1 MGLYDR
7 DYGREYG
14 EETEWDR
21 HQRSQQPKSITV
33 ILVIITVAFFFVDMF
48 LPYES
53 LSILISGENAGD
65 LDVKKLRLSWMMQ
78 HLAVGHETPT
88 RPWLWW
94 QFLSYGFV
102 HDANR
107 FGHILFNMIGLF
119 VFGRPLEQQLG
130 RDEFLRFYLISII
143 VGGIAGA
150 IGFLLE
156 GVPGAIVGASGGTV
170 AVTVLFACNFPH
182 QTVLFMLVFPVKAW
196 ILAVGYVSL
205 DVLGAMGLTGMRSVS
220 APNTAFVVH
229 LAGAAFAL
237 AYFYQRWNFQ
247 WIDLNWFRE
256 MPSRLRDRSR
266 RMKLKIHDPDKKL
279 QEDASQ
285 ADRIL
290 AKIEEEGEDSLTPAE
305 RKTLERY
312 SRRLR
317 QKRKQDE

>member
-14 EETEWDR
+14 EETAWDR
-21 HQRSQQPKSITV
+21 HQRENQPKSITV
-33 ILVIITVAFFFVDMF
+33 ILLIITVAFFFVDMF
-48 LPYES
+48 LPYEVF
-53 LSILISGENAGD
+53 EAAG
-65 LDVKKLRLSWMMQ
+65 KKLRLSWMTEN
-78 HLAVGHETPT
+78 LAVGNATVT

-107 FGHILFNMIGLF
+107 YGHILFNMIGLF
-119 VFGRPLEQQLG
+119 VFGRPIEQHIG
-130 RDEFLRFYLISII
+130 RDEFLRFYLIAIL

-150 IGFLLE
+150 LGFLVQ
-156 GVPGAIVGASGGTV
+156 GVNGAIIGASGGTV

-196 ILAVGYVSL
+196 ILAVGYVTL
-205 DVLGAMGLTGMRSVS
+205 DVIGALGLTGMRPEGS
-220 APNTAFVVH
+220 PNTAFVVH

-237 AYFYQRWNFQ
+237 AYFYQRWNFH
-247 WIDLNWFRE
+247 WIDLAWFRE
-256 MPSRLRDRSR
+256 MPARFRERSR

-279 QEDASQ
+279 EEDAGQ

-290 AKIEEEGEDSLTPAE
+290 AKIEAEGEESLTPTE
-305 RKTLERY
+305 RKILERY

-317 QKRKQDE
+317 QKKRREDH